1 MKSMNVYDLAFPALR
16 GTVVTDPF
24 ALLDRFFTDDALFG
38 HETRGPVVDM
48 REENDSYIIEAELPG
63 MNEKDIK
70 LELKDNVLTMTTV
83 KNEKKDG
90 EKAEESGSARWM
102 RRERRSF
109 SFSRSFSVPED
120 ADPDSVVATFKDG
133 LLSIVLA
140 KKPETAPKVVQVNI
154 N

>member
-16 GTVVTDPF
+16 GSIVSDPF
-24 ALLDRFFTDDALFG
+24 SLLDRFFTEDAFFG
-38 HETRGPVVDM
+38 QETRGPVVDF
-48 REENDSYIIEAELPG
+48 REEKDSYLIDAELPG

-83 KNEKKDG
+83 KDEEK
-90 EKAEESGSARWM
+90 EEESGKGRWM

-109 SFSRSFSVPED
+109 SFSRSFAIPED
-120 ADPDSVVATFKDG
+120 ADSDSVKATFKDG
-133 LLSIVLA
+133 LLTIVLD
-140 KKPETAPKVVQVNI
+140 KKPESAPKVVQVNV